1 MFFFQLVQLE
11 KKLQLASQNLFTLD
25 ESLASQNVQGQYEQ
39 VKRQALDLVQQ
50 HNRWL
55 VQHFQNSPIA

>member
-1 MFFFQLVQLE
+1 MF
-11 KKLQLASQNLFTLD
+11 ALD

-39 VKRQALDLVQQ
+39 VKRQALELVQA

-55 VQHFQNSPIA
+55 VQHFQHSPIA

>member
-1 MFFFQLVQLE
+1 MVQLE
-11 KKLQLASQNLFTLD
+11 KKLQSASQSLFTLD
-25 ESLASQNVQGQYEQ
+25 ESLASQNIQGQYEQ
-39 VKRQALDLVQQ
+39 VKRQALELVQA

>member
-1 MFFFQLVQLE
+1 VGLE
-11 KKLQLASQNLFTLD
+11 KKLQSVAQTLFTLE

-39 VKRQALDLVQQ
+39 VKRQALELVQA

-55 VQHFQNSPIA
+55 IQHFQNSPIA

>member
-1 MFFFQLVQLE
+1 ME
-11 KKLQLASQNLFTLD
+11 KKLQSVSQTAFALE

-39 VKRQALDLVQQ
+39 VKRQALELVQA

-55 VQHFQNSPIA
+55 IQRFQNSPIA

>member
-1 MFFFQLVQLE
+1 MGLE
-11 KKLQLASQNLFTLD
+11 KKLQSVAQTLFTLE

-39 VKRQALDLVQQ
+39 VKRQALELVQA

-55 VQHFQNSPIA
+55 IQHFQNSPIA